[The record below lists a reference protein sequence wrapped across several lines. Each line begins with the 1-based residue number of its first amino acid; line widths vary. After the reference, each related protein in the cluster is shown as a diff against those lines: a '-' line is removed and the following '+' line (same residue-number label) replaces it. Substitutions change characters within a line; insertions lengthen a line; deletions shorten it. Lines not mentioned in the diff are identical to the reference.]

1 MYQWDWGVIWDY
13 RQLLISGVAY
23 TVVFS
28 MITIAGGM
36 LYGLGSAF
44 ARLSGSSLISLPF
57 GALTELFRCTP
68 LIVSLIWFYYALPAL
83 MGIEINAATAAFIAL
98 SLYGGAF
105 YGEIIRGGILSVE
118 EGQAEAARALGMRR
132 NAVMFRI
139 VLPQALRK
147 MVPPLVNQS
156 ILQLKNTS
164 LISVLSL
171 PDLIYQST
179 LITHETYRP
188 LEMYTAVAA
197 IYFAVLFPATFFAK
211 RLELGSGNRKAAA

>member
-1 MYQWDWGVIWDY
+1 M
-13 RQLLISGVAY
+13 
-23 TVVFS
+23 F
-28 MITIAGGM
+28 
-36 LYGLGSAF
+36 GLAAAF
-44 ARLSGSSLISLPF
+44 ARLSGNPILTIPF
-57 GALTELFRCTP
+57 TAVTELFRCTP

-83 MGIEINAATAAFIAL
+83 VGLEISAALAGFIAL

-105 YGEIIRGGILSVE
+105 YGEIIRGGILSVD

-188 LEMYTAVAA
+188 LEMYTAVAV
-197 IYFAVLFPATFFAK
+197 IYFLILFPATLLAK
-211 RLELGSGNRKAAA
+211 RLEIGAGKGAAA

>member
-1 MYQWDWGVIWDY
+1 MYQWDLSIIWDY
-13 RQLLISGVAY
+13 RYLLASGVLY
-23 TVVFS
+23 TLVFS
-28 MITIAGGM
+28 LLTILGG
-36 LYGLGSAF
+36 LIYGLAAAF
-44 ARLSGSSLISLPF
+44 SRLSKNAIISIPF
-57 GALTELFRCTP
+57 TALTELFRCTP

-83 MGIEINAATAAFIAL
+83 VGVEISASLAAFIAL
-98 SLYGGAF
+98 VLYGGAF

-118 EGQAEAARALGMRR
+118 EGQAEAARALGMRK

-139 VLPQALRK
+139 VLPQALKK

-188 LEMYTAVAA
+188 LEMYTAVAV
-197 IYFAVLFPATFFAK
+197 IYFAILFPMTLLAR
-211 RLELGSGNRKAAA
+211 RLELGTGKGAAA

>member
-1 MYQWDWGVIWDY
+1 MYQWDLGVIWDY
-13 RQLLISGVAY
+13 RNLLASGVLY

-28 MITIAGGM
+28 IVTIIGGLM
-36 LYGLGSAF
+36 FGLAAAF
-44 ARLSGSSLISLPF
+44 ARLSGNPILTIPF
-57 GALTELFRCTP
+57 TAVTELFRCTP

-83 MGIEINAATAAFIAL
+83 VGLEISAALAGFIAL

-105 YGEIIRGGILSVE
+105 YGEIIRGGILSVD

-188 LEMYTAVAA
+188 LEMYTAVAV
-197 IYFAVLFPATFFAK
+197 IYFLILFPATLLAK
-211 RLELGSGNRKAAA
+211 RLEIGAGKGAAA